1 MELDPPDGIVPMLES
16 LNFLAE
22 GTGVGP
28 GCDLQLLRKIQR
40 IGHEGMVPG
49 HQEGV
54 RKAPKE
60 TLSTVMNGSR
70 LPVHDSRGPYRPPS
84 EGLSDGL
91 VAQTNAQERNGG
103 AQRPDELHADSGL
116 RGSAGSRRNND
127 SLRRQA
133 PDLFHRGF
141 VIPEDMGI
149 GPKLPQELH
158 KVPGERIVIVQYE
171 NHADRIPKDGAPH
184 KPPLSSA
191 PPAAKIGG
199 AFTVRGVG
207 EANVH
212 YLSRLPFTFSS
223 Q

>member
-1 MELDPPDGIVPMLES
+1 
-16 LNFLAE
+16 
-22 GTGVGP
+22 
-28 GCDLQLLRKIQR
+28 
-40 IGHEGMVPG
+40 MVPG
-49 HQEGV
+49 HEEGV
-54 RKAPKE
+54 RKAPKKS
-60 TLSTVMNGSR
+60 LSTVMNGSR
-70 LPVHDSRGPYRPPS
+70 LPVHDFRGPYRPPS
-84 EGLSDGL
+84 EGFSDGL

-103 AQRPDELHADSGL
+103 AQRSDELHADSGL

-133 PDLFHRGF
+133 PDFFHRGF

-149 GPKLPQELH
+149 GPELPQELH
-158 KVPGERIVIVQYE
+158 KVPGEGIVIVQYE

-184 KPPLSSA
+184 KPPLSGG
-191 PPAAKIGG
+191 PASRKIWKR
-199 AFTVRGVG
+199 FFVWGVG